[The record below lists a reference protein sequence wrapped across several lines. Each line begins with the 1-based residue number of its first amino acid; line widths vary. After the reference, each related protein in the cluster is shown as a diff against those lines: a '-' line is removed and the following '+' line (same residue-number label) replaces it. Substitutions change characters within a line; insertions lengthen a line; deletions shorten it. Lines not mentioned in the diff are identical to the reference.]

1 VAVLDTGIDIDHP
14 DLDDN
19 LAGCENFI
27 YWWRN
32 CNDDNGHGTHV
43 TGIIAA
49 EDNGFGV
56 VGVAPKA
63 RIYSLKVLNSRGSGY
78 LSDVLE
84 ALDWVIANEMD
95 VVNMSLGTNSNI
107 TSFHEAVQEVYQ
119 AGIVLVAAGGNDGPG
134 INTVD
139 YPAAYLEV
147 IAVSA
152 IDAANNVPSWSS
164 RGPEIDLTAPGIN
177 IYSTYRGGG
186 YRTMQGT
193 SMSTPHVTG
202 VVALRQEDH
211 PSENPNT
218 IEAILEAN
226 ADFLP
231 FSPTLVGAGLV
242 NAHKVVTA
250 P

>member
-1 VAVLDTGIDIDHP
+1 MAILDSGIDIDHP

-19 LAGCENFI
+19 LTGCENFI

-43 TGIIAA
+43 AGIIAA
-49 EDNGFGV
+49 EDNSFGV
-56 VGVAPKA
+56 VGVAPEAK
-63 RIYSLKVLNSRGSGY
+63 IYALKVLNSRGSGY

-84 ALDWVIANEMD
+84 ALDWAIAHDMD
-95 VVNMSLGTNSNI
+95 VVNMSLGTDSNI
-107 TSFHEAVQEVYQ
+107 ASFHEAVQGVYQ
-119 AGIVLVAAGGNDGPG
+119 AGIILVAAGGNDGPG
-134 INTVD
+134 SNTID
-139 YPAAYLEV
+139 YPAAYPEV

-152 IDAANNVPSWSS
+152 IDAADNVPSWSS
-164 RGPEIDLTAPGIN
+164 RGPEINVTAPGVS

-202 VVALRQEDH
+202 AVALRKEDH
-211 PSENPNT
+211 PNESPST

-226 ADFLP
+226 VDSLP
-231 FSPTLVGAGLV
+231 
-242 NAHKVVTA
+242 
-250 P
+250 